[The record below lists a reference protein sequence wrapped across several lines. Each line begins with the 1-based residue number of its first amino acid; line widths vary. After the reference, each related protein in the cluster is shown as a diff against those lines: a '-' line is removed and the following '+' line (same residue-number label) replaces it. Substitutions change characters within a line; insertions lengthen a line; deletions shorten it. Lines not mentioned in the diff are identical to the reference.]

1 MIQFEEFV
9 LDNGLKVVVHHDDSA
24 ETAVLNLIY
33 NVGSRDEDEEVT
45 GFAHLFEHL
54 MFGGSKNIEEFD
66 IELQRVGGEN
76 NAFTSP
82 DVTNYYVTVPK
93 DNLETAFWLES
104 DRMLSLSFEDNVL
117 EVQRKVVIEEFK
129 QRYLNQPYGDVWLLL
144 RPVAYQDHSYKWATI
159 GKEIKHIED
168 ATMDQVKAF
177 FNKHY
182 KPNNAVLVVGGNVSI
197 DEVKKLA
204 NKYFGPIE
212 QGKISEKNIPEEKT
226 QTERRFLEVEREVPQ
241 DALYMAFHMPA
252 KNDPNY
258 YSSDLLSDII
268 GRGESSRLH
277 KKLVDEDKVFSELG
291 AYVMGSF
298 DPGLLVISGK
308 INEDF
313 TLKEAEE
320 KVWFVINQLKKEGL
334 EENELQKVKNQV
346 SSSHGFGQID
356 LLERCIGLAYGAI
369 MNHTNLINEE
379 NGYFEKVTEEEVVT
393 KAQEILTES
402 NVSVLYYKSV
412 NK

>member
-1 MIQFEEFV
+1 MIHFEEFV
-9 LDNGLKVVVHHDDSA
+9 LDNGLKVVVHKDDSA
-24 ETAVLNLIY
+24 QTTVLNLIY
-33 NVGSRDEDEEVT
+33 NVGSRDEVEDVT

-54 MFGGSKNIEEFD
+54 MFGGSKNIKDFD
-66 IELQRVGGEN
+66 VELQRVGGEN

-82 DVTNYYVTVPK
+82 DITNYYITVPK

-104 DRMLSLSFEDNVL
+104 DRMLGLSFEDNVL

-144 RPVAYQDHSYKWATI
+144 RPVAYKNHSYKWATI

-182 KPNNAVLVVGGNVSI
+182 KPNNAVLVVAGNVQM
-197 DEVKKLA
+197 DEVVALSK
-204 NKYFGPIE
+204 KYFGPIT
-212 QGKISEKNIPEEKT
+212 QGEINDKNIPKEEV

-252 KNDPNY
+252 KTDEDY
-258 YSSDLLSDII
+258 YSSDLLSDIL
-268 GRGESSRLH
+268 GRGESSRLYQ
-277 KKLVDEDKVFSELG
+277 KLVDDEELFSELG

-308 INEDF
+308 VNEGVSLKAAEERIWEVINE
-313 TLKEAEE
+313 LK
-320 KVWFVINQLKKEGL
+320 QDGL
-334 EENELQKVKNQV
+334 VENELQKVKNQV
-346 SSSHGFGQID
+346 SSSQGFGQID

-369 MNHTNLINEE
+369 INNTNLVNEE
-379 NGYFEKVTEEEVVT
+379 NDLFEGVSEDEVMT
-393 KAQEILTES
+393 QAQKILVES
-402 NVSVLYYKSV
+402 NASVLYYKAI
-412 NK
+412 KK